1 MSKVPVIT
9 IETKNG
15 PVNINASD
23 FDASIHKPYTS
34 AELKPLTPEQK
45 IELENLVTSE
55 NKVVET
61 FTVGKNGKRGAASKF
76 VVLDSS
82 GKPFTDIEYDS
93 QEAAEHE
100 IKILTGEVVE

>member
-34 AELKPLTPEQK
+34 AELKPL
-45 IELENLVTSE
+45 LC
-55 NKVVET
+55 
-61 FTVGKNGKRGAASKF
+61 
-76 VVLDSS
+76 
-82 GKPFTDIEYDS
+82 
-93 QEAAEHE
+93 
-100 IKILTGEVVE
+100 